1 VVRRKC
7 QWWFGWRPATVSE
20 VPIRPLAGD
29 GAPDLGWTDASENC
43 RRLEDTQPLI
53 GIIASRENSRYAAV
67 TLPGAAELW
76 IASMQ

>member
-1 VVRRKC
+1 MVVWLAAGRCIRGVNPSARGGRSTR
-7 QWWFGWRPATVSE
+7 FRPNH
-20 VPIRPLAGD
+20 
-29 GAPDLGWTDASENC
+29 ASENY

-67 TLPGAAELW
+67 TLPGTAELW